1 MMRGG
6 RALGA
11 RRQRGIGAV
20 IVVMVLFFAVSL
32 MAAYTNRNMIFEQK
46 TSANQARASTAFES
60 ADAGIEWSLAQL
72 NGGKIDNNCADV
84 TPTLSFQ
91 QRYLSIDANGYVT
104 HTARGGV
111 DSWPTCVFNGTDW
124 SCACPNTTA
133 VSATA
138 PTGAGLHP
146 AFRVWPASKEVLGS
160 TSSPYDTVTFTRPGL
175 FSLGSAGCT
184 RLPASTADT
193 CLDFLPRGAMGDGLS
208 STRVVVALRSG
219 LAVPPAT
226 PLTAR
231 GTVSPDTAVAAV
243 KLRVANTDTGS
254 GGYTVNSGG
263 AVNQAAFTAETVPG
277 TPGELSFLGGDTRLL
292 ELGTTAP
299 TGSGTA
305 TMPVLTAGERM
316 FVSMFGVKRDVYKRQ
331 PGVRICTSPCSASSI
346 ATLLADNP
354 NRIIW
359 VEGNLTLNASIG
371 DVGASQPVLLIVD
384 GDTLQ
389 LDNGLTIYGFVYLT
403 GGTSATATVRLPA
416 ATGTTVRGALVAE
429 GNLATL
435 YTATPSVG
443 QELLMTYDRAAMD
456 LLRNTY
462 GSWVRLGGGWRDFKG
477 N

>member
-1 MMRGG
+1 
-6 RALGA
+6 
-11 RRQRGIGAV
+11 
-20 IVVMVLFFAVSL
+20 
-32 MAAYTNRNMIFEQK
+32 
-46 TSANQARASTAFES
+46 
-60 ADAGIEWSLAQL
+60 
-72 NGGKIDNNCADV
+72 
-84 TPTLSFQ
+84 
-91 QRYLSIDANGYVT
+91 
-104 HTARGGV
+104 
-111 DSWPTCVFNGTDW
+111 
-124 SCACPNTTA
+124 
-133 VSATA
+133 
-138 PTGAGLHP
+138 
-146 AFRVWPASKEVLGS
+146 
-160 TSSPYDTVTFTRPGL
+160 
-175 FSLGSAGCT
+175 
-184 RLPASTADT
+184 
-193 CLDFLPRGAMGDGLS
+193 
-208 STRVVVALRSG
+208 
-219 LAVPPAT
+219 
-226 PLTAR
+226 
-231 GTVSPDTAVAAV
+231 
-243 KLRVANTDTGS
+243 
-254 GGYTVNSGG
+254 
-263 AVNQAAFTAETVPG
+263 
-277 TPGELSFLGGDTRLL
+277 
-292 ELGTTAP
+292 
-299 TGSGTA
+299 
-305 TMPVLTAGERM
+305 MPVLTAGERM